1 MRLVVQRVKEASVT
15 VNNELVSKINQGF
28 LVYLGISTESKKADI
43 TKYVNKLL
51 NLRVFSDSDDK
62 MNLSLNNVNGEVLVV
77 SQFTLYASVKK
88 GNRPSFINAL
98 NGDLAISFYNDFI
111 AELSKH
117 IKVKEGVF
125 GADMQVQ
132 SINDGPVT
140 IIIEDL

>member
-1 MRLVVQRVKEASVT
+1 MRLVVQRVKNASVK
-15 VNNELVSKINQGF
+15 VNNELVSEIKQGF
-28 LVYLGISTESKKADI
+28 LVYLGISKESKEEDI
-43 TKYVNKLL
+43 TKYVNKLI

-62 MNLSLNNVNGEVLVV
+62 LNLSLKDVKGEVLVV

-98 NGDLAISFYNDFI
+98 SGNLAITFYNDFI
-111 AELSKH
+111 RELKEH
-117 IKVKEGVF
+117 INVKEGVF
-125 GADMQVQ
+125 GADMQVE

>member
-1 MRLVVQRVKEASVT
+1 MRLVVQRVKNASVK
-15 VNNELVSKINQGF
+15 VNNELVSEIKQGF
-28 LVYLGISTESKKADI
+28 LVYLGISKESKEEDI
-43 TKYVNKLL
+43 TKYVNKLI

-62 MNLSLNNVNGEVLVV
+62 LNLSLKDVKGEVLVV

-98 NGDLAISFYNDFI
+98 SGDLAITFYNDFI
-111 AELSKH
+111 RELKEH
-117 IKVKEGVF
+117 INVKEGVF
-125 GADMQVQ
+125 GADMQVE

>member
-111 AELSKH
+111 RELKEH